1 MDIVRKLKM
10 SLASTGLTEEE
21 IAFYVS
27 ILKKPGSTI
36 FDAAKRAK
44 ISKDKAYKI
53 YDTLEAKKLI
63 ISENASKQKRIRATN
78 LNSFIEDLYKEGR
91 KYYHTADN
99 FKQVKPFLSLLGL
112 PEQENN
118 FRSVSQAELAESYV
132 DLSYLNWEEVL
143 AYGNFEICLPI
154 MGTDPDHEFMTKR
167 VKRGKQAFPIL
178 ANPGEFSMQVARND
192 YKEMR
197 HTKLIYDKKLDD
209 YFVFIFPDINTTAIW
224 LRDKDKK
231 VSGAVIESQFIANLH
246 EKLFAH
252 FNEAAEKHNFSS

>member
-1 MDIVRKLKM
+1 M

-27 ILKKPGSTI
+27 VLKKPDSTI
-36 FDAAKRAK
+36 FDAAKHAK

-63 ISENASKQKRIRATN
+63 TSESISKQKKLRATN

-91 KYYHTADN
+91 KYYHTADT
-99 FKQVKPFLSLLGL
+99 FKEVKPFLPFLGL
-112 PEQENN
+112 PDQDNT
-118 FRSVSQAELAESYV
+118 FRSISQAELAESYV
-132 DLSYLNWEEVL
+132 DLSYMNWEKVL

-154 MGTDPDHEFMTKR
+154 MGTDPDHEFMTRR
-167 VKRGKQAFPIL
+167 VKRGKNAFPIL

-209 YFVFIFPDINTTAIW
+209 YFVFIFPEVNTTAIW
-224 LRDKDKK
+224 LRDKEKK
-231 VSGAVIESQFIANLH
+231 VTGAVIESPFLVNLH
-246 EKLFAH
+246 KKLFAH
-252 FNEAAEKHNFSS
+252 FDEIAENHNFTA